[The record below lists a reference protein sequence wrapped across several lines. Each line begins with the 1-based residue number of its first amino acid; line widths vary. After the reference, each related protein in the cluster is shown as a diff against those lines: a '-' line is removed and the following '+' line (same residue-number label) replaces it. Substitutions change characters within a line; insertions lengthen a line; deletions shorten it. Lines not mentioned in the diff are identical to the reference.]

1 MGKLD
6 TLTTSRGF
14 KDANREKNMDLKLKG
29 SRVIVTAGANGIGLK
44 IAERFLSEGA
54 LVYICDVDELALG
67 LAKKKHP
74 SLMTGLC
81 DVSKRE
87 VVSVMIEEAIQVLG
101 GLDCLVNNAGIAGPT
116 GAFHEIDPNDWDRC
130 IEVCLTG
137 QFNCARLV
145 IDQLKMSKNASII
158 NLSSAAGRFG
168 FPNRAPYSA
177 AKWGVIGFT
186 KSLSMELGDFGIRC
200 NAVLPGPVDG
210 TRIQS
215 VIQEKANIAGQT
227 PEEFTK
233 TWLSMASIKELI
245 DPQQLADLIAFVA
258 SPLGRTI
265 SGQALNVDA
274 DLQCLM

>member
-54 LVYICDVDELALG
+54 FVYICDVDESALG

-116 GAFHEIDPNDWDRC
+116 GAFHEIDPKDWDRC

-215 VIQEKANIAGQT
+215 VIQEKASIAGQT

>member
-1 MGKLD
+1 
-6 TLTTSRGF
+6 
-14 KDANREKNMDLKLKG
+14 MDLKLRG

-54 LVYICDVDELALG
+54 FVYICDVDESALG

-81 DVSKRE
+81 DVTKRE

-116 GAFHEIDPNDWDRC
+116 GAFHEIDPKDWDRC

-215 VIQEKANIAGQT
+215 VIEEKASIAGQT

-274 DLQCLM
+274 DLHCLM